1 MDYNHLY
8 GSASAE
14 PAPFD
19 RKRRERSPSSSPD
32 GRRKRRR
39 SPSPRKPDGDH
50 YVPNYERD
58 GYAPAPRRAPG
69 NPIPLPNIGQ
79 FGNAGFDMVSFGQSR
94 RGPEKNVETD
104 PLALDYF
111 VQFRQFAELK
121 RAAQRNSGIRADLDE
136 DELRKQYQTYKEN
149 YNSKTLTA
157 FFEEHKASEWFR
169 EKYHPV
175 ESQSLR
181 SEINSRKI
189 EAYPAFLAE
198 LNEGR
203 FDTICFDE
211 SAKLPDASLP
221 APPEQPAPSS
231 VEDAKTKLD
240 GQAQEGNPKG
250 TLPPPISVHGL
261 FIRSVPPTTKRQ
273 QILEVCKSFDGF
285 THLALSDPRPDKKF
299 YRIGWLAFNP
309 DVVLEKAQAELDG
322 KKIDDF
328 ILSLTP
334 HMHQSQRTRIIPAEF
349 NVESRLEVDLA
360 NARRLA
366 KALDIESGLDKMEG
380 SGCDA
385 VEARLSDVIF
395 MSEMFNEEPALD
407 EEELR
412 DGDDGEG
419 KRESSSSTKHE
430 VVLKKLKKRLDLHI
444 EYLRRVHWYDY
455 YSGIEAA
462 SPEDFARRTWI
473 YLRRQIPPG
482 GIPPENNPNKYAKS
496 DFQRMSERLDTRIF
510 MRTLILTD
518 SWGGE
523 ELERM
528 GGKNPETYLNKQ
540 LTAKCIAKVDTE
552 KFRCTDCSKLFRGEE
567 FVLKHIKGKHP
578 RLAEEISEET
588 EFFNAYV
595 RDPNRVH
602 HTYLQPPTLMA
613 PGGAAMFGDNAAAA
627 GMMMGFPMMAA
638 AAAAAAASAGGGG
651 GGVGGGPMAPMLG
664 GMPMGN
670 PMVLGMGMGGGG
682 HAGAPPMG
690 PWSAAMMSSIM
701 QGGAGGMMA
710 AGGRDRGGGGGR
722 GGGPNRFLPGRLG
735 PRPRPEREAPLPVDP
750 RARVQ
755 RSYDDLDVAP
765 KGDLNELNYD

>member
-8 GSASAE
+8 GSATAE

-69 NPIPLPNIGQ
+69 IPIPLPNIGE
-79 FGNAGFDMVSFGQSR
+79 MVSFGQSR

-181 SEINSRKI
+181 SEINSRKK

-221 APPEQPAPSS
+221 ALPEQPTPSS

-261 FIRSVPPTTKRQ
+261 FIRSVPPTMKRQ

-395 MSEMFNEEPALD
+395 MSEMFNEESALD
-407 EEELR
+407 EEEMR

-430 VVLKKLKKRLDLHI
+430 VVLKK
-444 EYLRRVHWYDY
+444 
-455 YSGIEAA
+455 
-462 SPEDFARRTWI
+462 
-473 YLRRQIPPG
+473 IPSG

-523 ELERM
+523 ELEKM
-528 GGKNPETYLNKQ
+528 GGKDPETYVNKQ

-578 RLAEEISEET
+578 RLAEEISEEI

-602 HTYLQPPTLMA
+602 HTYLQPPTLMV

-651 GGVGGGPMAPMLG
+651 GGVGGGSMGPMLG
-664 GMPMGN
+664 GMPMNN

-735 PRPRPEREAPLPVDP
+735 PRPRP
-750 RARVQ
+750 
-755 RSYDDLDVAP
+755 
-765 KGDLNELNYD
+765 